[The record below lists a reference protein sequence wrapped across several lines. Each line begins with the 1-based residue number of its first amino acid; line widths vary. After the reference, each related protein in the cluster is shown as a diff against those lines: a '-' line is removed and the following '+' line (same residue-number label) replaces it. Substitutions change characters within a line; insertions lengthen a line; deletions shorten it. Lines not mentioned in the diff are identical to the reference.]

1 MTKLKIVGTNS
12 LSDTA
17 YQTLRQAILSGE
29 LAAGFF
35 ASDRELCEQFS
46 FSRTPVR
53 EAVLRLR
60 DEQLVEVLPRKGMRV
75 CPLMV
80 DDMREMS
87 GLLKALSIQACL
99 DIVAETV
106 DFSAI
111 KAVEADMLLM
121 EKNVADDDRTAW
133 LDAEQSFHM
142 RLIDLCGNK
151 RLISIYTNLF
161 GLMERARYFT
171 LYLRETPTK
180 STLEYRSMCKSLT
193 GESELPLAN
202 LLRDHWDRSS
212 AEILM
217 LVSKYTK
224 GTVRASFE
232 M

>member
-1 MTKLKIVGTNS
+1 M
-12 LSDTA
+12 
-17 YQTLRQAILSGE
+17 SGE

-121 EKNVADDDRTAW
+121 EKNVASDDRTAW

>member
-1 MTKLKIVGTNS
+1 LTKLKIVGTNS

-121 EKNVADDDRTAW
+121 EKNVASDDRTAW

>member
-121 EKNVADDDRTAW
+121 EKNVASDDRTAW

>member
-121 EKNVADDDRTAW
+121 EKNVASDDRTAW
-133 LDAEQSFHM
+133 LDA
-142 RLIDLCGNK
+142 
-151 RLISIYTNLF
+151 
-161 GLMERARYFT
+161 
-171 LYLRETPTK
+171 
-180 STLEYRSMCKSLT
+180 
-193 GESELPLAN
+193 
-202 LLRDHWDRSS
+202 
-212 AEILM
+212 
-217 LVSKYTK
+217 
-224 GTVRASFE
+224 
-232 M
+232 

>member
-1 MTKLKIVGTNS
+1 MGNLMIDETNS

-29 LAAGFF
+29 LAAGYF
-35 ASDRELCEQFS
+35 ASDRELCEQFT

-87 GLLKALSIQACL
+87 VLLKALAIQACL
-99 DIVAETV
+99 DIRAGTV
-106 DFSAI
+106 DYAAI
-111 KAVEADMLLM
+111 KAVEIYTLEM
-121 EKNVADDDRTAW
+121 EETVADEDRTAW
-133 LDAEQSFHM
+133 LEAEQSFHM

-161 GLMERARYFT
+161 SLLERARYFT
-171 LYLRETPTK
+171 LYLRDTPTK
-180 STLEYRSMCKSLT
+180 STLEYRNIFNALT
-193 GESELPLAN
+193 EKSELPLDK

-212 AEILM
+212 EEILM

-224 GTVRASFE
+224 GTVRASLE

>member
-1 MTKLKIVGTNS
+1 MTKLKIDETDS

-17 YQTLRQAILSGE
+17 YRTLRQAILSGE

-35 ASDRELCEQFS
+35 ASDRELCEQFT

-60 DEQLVEVLPRKGMRV
+60 DEKLVEVLPRKGMRV

-121 EKNVADDDRTAW
+121 EKNVASDDRTAW

>member
-60 DEQLVEVLPRKGMRV
+60 DEQLVDVLPRKGMRV

-121 EKNVADDDRTAW
+121 EKNVASDDRTAW

>member
-121 EKNVADDDRTAW
+121 EKNVASDDRTAW

-151 RLISIYTNLF
+151 PLISIYTNLF

>member
-1 MTKLKIVGTNS
+1 MTKLKIDETDS

-17 YQTLRQAILSGE
+17 YRTLRQAILSGE

-60 DEQLVEVLPRKGMRV
+60 DEKLVEVLPRKGMRV

-80 DDMREMS
+80 EDMREIS
-87 GLLKALSIQACL
+87 ALLKALAIQACS
-99 DIVAETV
+99 DIAAGTV
-106 DFSAI
+106 DFAAI
-111 KAVEADMLLM
+111 KAVEADTLVM
-121 EKNVADDDRTAW
+121 EKNVADEDRTAW
-133 LDAEQSFHM
+133 LVAEQSFHM

-161 GLMERARYFT
+161 SLMERARYFT

-180 STLEYRSMCKSLT
+180 STFEYRNICNALT
-193 GESELPLAN
+193 GKSELPLDK

-212 AEILM
+212 DEILM
-217 LVSKYTK
+217 LVFKYTK